1 MRKRLSLLVLMF
13 TILILAAGC
22 RSQCNHPPSQS
33 LENII
38 AVELIYIPP
47 ASSFSYEIIRN
58 AQVLNTIDSEH
69 WKMVLNE
76 VKAVPC
82 VRAFFDPGIGFHR
95 NVVRIQYKDGTID
108 LISDSG
114 VGVWDGYDWSF
125 ESHVIDKEEYDVF
138 CDQIIGE

>member
-1 MRKRLSLLVLMF
+1 MRKRLSLLMLIFTVLIF
-13 TILILAAGC
+13 ATGC
-22 RSQCNHPPSQS
+22 RPKCNHPPSQS
-33 LENII
+33 QENIK

-47 ASSFSYEIIRN
+47 WSSFSYEIILN

-69 WKMVLNE
+69 WEMVLNE

-114 VGVWDGYDWSF
+114 VGFWDGYDWSF
-125 ESHVIDKEEYDVF
+125 ESHVIDAEEYEAF
-138 CDQIIGE
+138 CDRIIGE